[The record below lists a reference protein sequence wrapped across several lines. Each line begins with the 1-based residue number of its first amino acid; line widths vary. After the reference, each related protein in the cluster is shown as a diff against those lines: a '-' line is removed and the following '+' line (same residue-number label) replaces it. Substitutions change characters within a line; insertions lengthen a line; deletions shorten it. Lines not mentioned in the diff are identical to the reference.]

1 MSDVIRWTC
10 EMVRSDIGGFVSNHD
25 YQMAVEECDRL
36 RAALSERD
44 RMLNMARQ
52 NIAGDLCALGIQQSA
67 IYAVLT
73 RLDLSAYDASKRE
86 GE

>member
-44 RMLNMARQ
+44 RMLGEAVGFLR
-52 NIAGDLCALGIQQSA
+52 SA
-67 IYAVLT
+67 YGFTTADTGLLPERIKAFLA
-73 RLDLSAYDASKRE
+73 SYDASKKE
-86 GE
+86 KV